1 MFSFLPILRG
11 ALSQHLH
18 LRDIEDLD
26 ETQTSIVAVLVA
38 VNQCLRIQ
46 RNAVIRDVS
55 NVCQKDFAWSM
66 LFKFPI
72 KQIVRHHVC
81 KEGEPNKKVVVS
93 KMEITTQYGAVA
105 GKTQTRETQFYN
117 INSRR
122 AVHLRIRA
130 TGILKEYITKG
141 FALDGERLKQDK
153 MVFGKEYFHEML
165 KPPNEP
171 HGRLGG
177 IQQTVYWR
185 GLEPT
190 TCFSLF
196 AMYEN
201 GNKDHQIFVR
211 LLYKVHPK
219 KEGILWQRAGP

>member
-1 MFSFLPILRG
+1 M
-11 ALSQHLH
+11 
-18 LRDIEDLD
+18 
-26 ETQTSIVAVLVA
+26 
-38 VNQCLRIQ
+38 
-46 RNAVIRDVS
+46 IRDVS

-81 KEGEPNKKVVVS
+81 KEGERNKKVVVS

-177 IQQTVYWR
+177 IQQTVYRR
-185 GLEPT
+185 GLEPAA
-190 TCFSLF
+190 CFSLF
-196 AMYEN
+196 AMYES
-201 GNKDHQIFVR
+201 GNEDHQIFVR
-211 LLYKVHPK
+211 LLYKVHP
-219 KEGILWQRAGP
+219 

>member
-46 RNAVIRDVS
+46 GNAVIRDVS

-81 KEGEPNKKVVVS
+81 KEGELNKKVVVS

-122 AVHLRIRA
+122 AAHLRIRA
-130 TGILKEYITKG
+130 TGILKEYITG
-141 FALDGERLKQDK
+141 FALDDERLKQDK
-153 MVFGKEYFHEML
+153 TVFGKEYFHEML

-177 IQQTVYWR
+177 IQQTVYRR

-196 AMYEN
+196 AIYEN

-211 LLYKVHPK
+211 LLYKVHP
-219 KEGILWQRAGP
+219 

>member
-11 ALSQHLH
+11 VLSQHLH

-81 KEGEPNKKVVVS
+81 KEGELNKKVVVS
-93 KMEITTQYGAVA
+93 KMEITTRYGAVA

-122 AVHLRIRA
+122 AAHLRIRA
-130 TGILKEYITKG
+130 TGILKEYITG

-177 IQQTVYWR
+177 IQQTVYRR

-190 TCFSLF
+190 ACFSLF

>member
-1 MFSFLPILRG
+1 M
-11 ALSQHLH
+11 
-18 LRDIEDLD
+18 
-26 ETQTSIVAVLVA
+26 
-38 VNQCLRIQ
+38 
-46 RNAVIRDVS
+46 IRDVS

-81 KEGEPNKKVVVS
+81 KEGELNKKVVVS

-122 AVHLRIRA
+122 AAHLRIRA

-177 IQQTVYWR
+177 IQQTVYRR
-185 GLEPT
+185 GLEPAA
-190 TCFSLF
+190 CFSLF
-196 AMYEN
+196 AMYES

>member
-1 MFSFLPILRG
+1 M
-11 ALSQHLH
+11 H

-46 RNAVIRDVS
+46 GNAVIRDVS

-122 AVHLRIRA
+122 AAHLRIRA

-177 IQQTVYWR
+177 IQQTVYRR